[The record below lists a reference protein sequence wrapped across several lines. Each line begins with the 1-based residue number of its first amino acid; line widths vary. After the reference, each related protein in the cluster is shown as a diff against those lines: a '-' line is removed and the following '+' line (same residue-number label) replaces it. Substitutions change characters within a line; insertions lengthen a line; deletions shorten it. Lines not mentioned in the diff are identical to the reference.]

1 MGVQAVGRLPRGTVD
16 RHHPMQKF
24 DDGSPENI
32 VPVTR
37 HHVTGTG
44 HVDILAM
51 GTDRQE
57 VPGAIFAQQVG

>member
-1 MGVQAVGRLPRGTVD
+1 
-16 RHHPMQKF
+16 MQKF

-57 VPGAIFAQQVG
+57 VPGTIFAQQVG